1 MKKLNIITASLTLV
15 LILLFACK
23 KNKEL
28 TIIQEEIL
36 IGNQTWTKK
45 NLDVATYRN
54 GDAIPQVQDTSAW
67 ANLTTGAW
75 CYYANNNANG
85 TTYGKLYNW
94 YAVNDPRGLA
104 PNGYHIPTGPEWSQ
118 LIDYLGGETI
128 AGNKMMEAGIS
139 HWLSPN
145 TEATNSSGFTGLPG
159 GFLNNGIFYGISDRA
174 AWWSSSVSNSS
185 TVFCRFLRSYG
196 IGNFSLFSKRQALS
210 VRCLRDGDQPPPC
223 SFKYSAWSVCSSNI
237 QKRTYSTNGCSLG
250 TPPADS
256 IERICANLPDTYLNK
271 NFDDNSITSG
281 GWTSQNVIGSI
292 SWAASAFGGKSF
304 AKITNYVST
313 TSVNIACESW
323 LISPPISL
331 STSTNPILSFQ
342 NAYKYTGSALEVYV
356 STNYNSGLPSS
367 ATWVPLTFTLSA
379 GNFVFI
385 SSGNISLSNYK
396 NSNTRI
402 AFKYLGSANDG
413 STWELDDVL
422 VKEN

>member
-15 LILLFACK
+15 LILLFACN
-23 KNKEL
+23 KNKDIK
-28 TIIQEEIL
+28 II
-36 IGNQTWTKK
+36 
-45 NLDVATYRN
+45 D
-54 GDAIPQVQDTSAW
+54 
-67 ANLTTGAW
+67 
-75 CYYANNNANG
+75 
-85 TTYGKLYNW
+85 
-94 YAVNDPRGLA
+94 
-104 PNGYHIPTGPEWSQ
+104 
-118 LIDYLGGETI
+118 
-128 AGNKMMEAGIS
+128 
-139 HWLSPN
+139 
-145 TEATNSSGFTGLPG
+145 
-159 GFLNNGIFYGISDRA
+159 
-174 AWWSSSVSNSS
+174 
-185 TVFCRFLRSYG
+185 
-196 IGNFSLFSKRQALS
+196 
-210 VRCLRDGDQPPPC
+210 PPC
-223 SFKYSAWSVCSSNI
+223 SFNYSTWSLCANNV
-237 QKRTYSTNGCSLG
+237 QTRTYTSSPSGCTG
-250 TPPADS
+250 TPPLDS
-256 IERICANLPDTYLNK
+256 IQRICANLTGTYLNK

-281 GWTSQNVIGSI
+281 GWSLQNVIGST

-342 NAYKYTGSALEVYV
+342 NAYKYTGAPLEVYV
-356 STNYNSGLPSS
+356 STNYTSGLPSS

-413 STWELDDVL
+413 STWEIDDVL